1 MANNYFQFKQ
11 FLVNQD
17 QCAMKVG
24 TDSVL
29 LGCLVTINNAVN
41 CFDIGTGTGI
51 LTLMLAQRNNEFI
64 IDAIEIDEQ
73 AFEQANNNFTSSKF
87 THQIQAHCCALQ
99 NFVALKKYDLIISN
113 PPYFISKNN
122 FSIANIQRAKA
133 RHDNDLSFE
142 ELIHSVI
149 KLLSETGTFSL
160 ILPIAEAIIFKELA
174 LQKGL
179 FVNKEIFIK
188 PKPNKEPNRMIMEFS
203 LLQKEKITD
212 EFIVYNDD
220 NSQTEAYK
228 NLTSEFYLLTPS
240 VA

>member
-11 FLVNQD
+11 FLINQD

-41 CFDIGTGTGI
+41 CLDIGTGTGI
-51 LTLMLAQRNNEFI
+51 LSLMLAQRNNELQ

-73 AFEQANNNFTSSKF
+73 AFLQANNNFSSSKF
-87 THQIQAHCCALQ
+87 SHQIQAHCCALQ
-99 NFVALKKYDLIISN
+99 SFAPNNKYDLIISN
-113 PPYFISKNN
+113 PPYFVGKNN
-122 FSIANIQRAKA
+122 FSITNIQRAKA

-142 ELIHSVI
+142 DLIHSVI
-149 KLLSETGTFSL
+149 KLLSKTGTFTL

-174 LQKGL
+174 TQKGL
-179 FVNKEIFIK
+179 FLNKEIFIK
-188 PKPNKEPNRMIMEFS
+188 PKPSKEPNRMIMEFS
-203 LLQKEKITD
+203 LLQEEKITD
-212 EFIVYNDD
+212 EFIIYNDD
-220 NSQTEAYK
+220 NSQTVAYK

-240 VA
+240 NA

>member
-11 FLVNQD
+11 FLINQD

-41 CFDIGTGTGI
+41 CLDIGTGTGI
-51 LTLMLAQRNNEFI
+51 LSLMLAQRNNELQ

-73 AFEQANNNFTSSKF
+73 AFMQAKNNFSSSKF
-87 THQIQAHCCALQ
+87 SHQIQAHCCALQ
-99 NFVALKKYDLIISN
+99 SFVSLKKYDLIISN
-113 PPYFISKNN
+113 PPYFIGKNN

-142 ELIHSVI
+142 DLIHSVI
-149 KLLSETGTFSL
+149 KLLSETGTFTL
-160 ILPIAEAIIFKELA
+160 ILPIAEAITFKELA

-179 FVNKEIFIK
+179 FLNKETFIK
-188 PKPNKEPNRMIMEFS
+188 PKPSKEPNRMIMEFS
-203 LLQKEKITD
+203 LLQEEKITA

-220 NSQTEAYK
+220 NSQTESYK
-228 NLTSEFYLLTPS
+228 NLTSEFYL
-240 VA
+240 

>member
-11 FLVNQD
+11 FLINQD

-41 CFDIGTGTGI
+41 CLDIGTGTGI
-51 LTLMLAQRNNEFI
+51 LSLMLAQRNNELQ

-73 AFEQANNNFTSSKF
+73 AFLQANNNFSSSRF
-87 THQIQAHCCALQ
+87 SPQIQAHCCALQ
-99 NFVALKKYDLIISN
+99 SFAPNNKYDLIISN
-113 PPYFISKNN
+113 PPYFVGKNN

-142 ELIHSVI
+142 DLIHSVI
-149 KLLSETGTFSL
+149 KLLSETGKFIL
-160 ILPIAEAIIFKELA
+160 ILPIAEAITFKELA
-174 LQKGL
+174 IQKGL
-179 FVNKEIFIK
+179 FLNKEIFIK
-188 PKPNKEPNRMIMEFS
+188 PKPSKEPNRMIMEFS
-203 LLQKEKITD
+203 LLQKEKITA

-228 NLTSEFYLLTPS
+228 NITSEFYL
-240 VA
+240 

>member
-29 LGCLVTINNAVN
+29 LGCLVTINDAVN
-41 CFDIGTGTGI
+41 CLDIGTGTGI
-51 LTLMLAQRNNEFI
+51 LSLMLAQRNNELQ

-73 AFEQANNNFTSSKF
+73 AFMQAKNNFSSSKF
-87 THQIQAHCCALQ
+87 SNQIQAHCCALQ
-99 NFVALKKYDLIISN
+99 NFAPNNKYDLIISN
-113 PPYFISKNN
+113 PPYFIGKNN
-122 FSIANIQRAKA
+122 FNIANIQRAKA

-149 KLLSETGTFSL
+149 KLLSETGKFTL
-160 ILPIAEAIIFKELA
+160 ILPIAEAITFKELA
-174 LQKGL
+174 IQKGL
-179 FVNKEIFIK
+179 FLNKEIFIK
-188 PKPNKEPNRMIMEFS
+188 PKPSKEPNRMIMEFS
-203 LLQKEKITD
+203 LLQEDKITA

-228 NLTSEFYLLTPS
+228 NITSEFYL
-240 VA
+240 

>member
-11 FLVNQD
+11 FLINQD

-41 CFDIGTGTGI
+41 CLDIGTGTGI
-51 LTLMLAQRNNEFI
+51 LSLMLAQRNNALQ

-73 AFEQANNNFTSSKF
+73 AFLQANNNFSSSKF
-87 THQIQAHCCALQ
+87 SHQIQAHCCALQ
-99 NFVALKKYDLIISN
+99 SFAPNNKYDLIISN
-113 PPYFISKNN
+113 PPYFVSKNN

-142 ELIHSVI
+142 DLIHSVI
-149 KLLSETGTFSL
+149 KLLSETGKFIL
-160 ILPIAEAIIFKELA
+160 ILPIAEAITFKELA
-174 LQKGL
+174 IQKGL
-179 FVNKEIFIK
+179 FLNKEIFIK
-188 PKPNKEPNRMIMEFS
+188 PKPSKEPNRIIIEFS
-203 LLQKEKITD
+203 MLQKEKITE
-212 EFIVYNDD
+212 EFVIYNDD

-228 NLTSEFYLLTPS
+228 NITSEFYL
-240 VA
+240 

>member
-41 CFDIGTGTGI
+41 CLDIGTGTGI
-51 LTLMLAQRNNEFI
+51 LSLMLAQRNNELQ

-73 AFEQANNNFTSSKF
+73 AFMQAKNNFSSSKF
-87 THQIQAHCCALQ
+87 SNQIQAHCCALQ
-99 NFVALKKYDLIISN
+99 NFAPNNKYDLIISN
-113 PPYFISKNN
+113 PPYFIGKNN
-122 FSIANIQRAKA
+122 FNIANIQRAKA

-149 KLLSETGTFSL
+149 KLLSETGKFTL
-160 ILPIAEAIIFKELA
+160 ILPIAEAITFKELA
-174 LQKGL
+174 IQKGL
-179 FVNKEIFIK
+179 FLNKEIFIK
-188 PKPNKEPNRMIMEFS
+188 PKPSKEPNRMIMEFS
-203 LLQKEKITD
+203 LLQEDKITA

-228 NLTSEFYLLTPS
+228 NITSEFYL
-240 VA
+240 

>member
-1 MANNYFQFKQ
+1 
-11 FLVNQD
+11 
-17 QCAMKVG
+17 MKVG

-41 CFDIGTGTGI
+41 CLDIGTGTGI
-51 LTLMLAQRNNEFI
+51 LSLMLLQRNNELQ

-73 AFEQANNNFTSSKF
+73 AFIQAKNNFSSSKF
-87 THQIQAHCCALQ
+87 TNQIQGHCCALQ
-99 NFVALKKYDLIISN
+99 SFVPNNKYDLIISN
-113 PPYFISKNN
+113 PPYFVGKNN

-142 ELIHSVI
+142 DLINSVI
-149 KLLSETGTFSL
+149 KLLSETGKFTL

-179 FVNKEIFIK
+179 FLNKEIFIK
-188 PKPNKEPNRMIMEFS
+188 AKPSKEPNRMIMEFS
-203 LLQKEKITD
+203 LLQKDKITA
-212 EFIVYNDD
+212 EFIIYNDD

-228 NLTSEFYLLTPS
+228 NITSEFYL
-240 VA
+240 

>member
-1 MANNYFQFKQ
+1 
-11 FLVNQD
+11 
-17 QCAMKVG
+17 MKVG

-29 LGCLVTINNAVN
+29 LGCLTSINDAIN
-41 CFDIGTGTGI
+41 CLDIGTGTGI
-51 LTLMLAQRNNEFI
+51 LSLMLAQRNNEFI

-99 NFVALKKYDLIISN
+99 NFVSVKKYDLIISN
-113 PPYFISKNN
+113 PPYFIGKNN
-122 FSIANIQRAKA
+122 FGINDLQRAKA

-174 LQKGL
+174 LKKGL

-203 LLQKEKITD
+203 LLPKEKITN
-212 EFIVYNDD
+212 EFVIYNED

-240 VA
+240 VT

>member
-29 LGCLVTINNAVN
+29 LGCLIAINDAVN
-41 CFDIGTGTGI
+41 CLDIGTGTGI
-51 LTLMLAQRNNEFI
+51 LSLMLAQRNNEFI

-73 AFEQANNNFTSSKF
+73 AFMQAKNNFYSSKF

-113 PPYFISKNN
+113 PPYFVGKNN

-142 ELIHSVI
+142 DLINSVI
-149 KLLSETGTFSL
+149 KLLSKTGKFIL
-160 ILPIAEAIIFKELA
+160 ILPIAEAITFKELA
-174 LQKGL
+174 IQKGL
-179 FVNKEIFIK
+179 FLNKETFIK
-188 PKPNKEPNRMIMEFS
+188 PKPSKEPNRMIMEFS
-203 LLQKEKITD
+203 LLQKEKITA
-212 EFIVYNDD
+212 EFIIYNDD

-228 NLTSEFYLLTPS
+228 NLTSEFYL
-240 VA
+240 

>member
-11 FLVNQD
+11 FLINQD

-41 CFDIGTGTGI
+41 CLDIGTGTGI
-51 LTLMLAQRNNEFI
+51 LSLMLAQRNNELQ

-73 AFEQANNNFTSSKF
+73 AFLQANNNFSSSKF
-87 THQIQAHCCALQ
+87 SHQIQAHCCALQ
-99 NFVALKKYDLIISN
+99 SFAPNNKYDLIISN
-113 PPYFISKNN
+113 PPYFVGKNN
-122 FSIANIQRAKA
+122 FSITNIQRAKA

-142 ELIHSVI
+142 DLIHSVI
-149 KLLSETGTFSL
+149 KLLSKTGTFTL

-174 LQKGL
+174 TQKGL
-179 FVNKEIFIK
+179 FLNKEIFIK
-188 PKPNKEPNRMIMEFS
+188 PKPSKEPNRMIMEFS
-203 LLQKEKITD
+203 LLQEEKITD
-212 EFIVYNDD
+212 EFIIYNDD

-240 VA
+240 NA

>member
-41 CFDIGTGTGI
+41 CLDIGTGTGI
-51 LTLMLAQRNNEFI
+51 LSLMLAQRNNELQ

-73 AFEQANNNFTSSKF
+73 AFLQANNNFSSSKF
-87 THQIQAHCCALQ
+87 SHQIQAHCCALQ
-99 NFVALKKYDLIISN
+99 SFAPNNKYDLIISN
-113 PPYFISKNN
+113 PPYFVGKNN

-142 ELIHSVI
+142 DLINSVI
-149 KLLSETGTFSL
+149 KLLSETGKFIL
-160 ILPIAEAIIFKELA
+160 ILPIAEAITFKELA
-174 LQKGL
+174 IQKGL
-179 FVNKEIFIK
+179 FLNKEIFIK
-188 PKPNKEPNRMIMEFS
+188 PKPSKEHNRMIMEFS
-203 LLQKEKITD
+203 LLQKEKITA
-212 EFIVYNDD
+212 EFVIYNDD
-220 NSQTEAYK
+220 NSPSEMYK
-228 NLTSEFYLLTPS
+228 KIISDWFL
-240 VA
+240 